1 MGSVVERWAVGV
13 VSVGCGAMVWW
24 TIARVPFEW
33 LAAMTVVGWGMVLWG
48 WMDEGNESGAAVFRI
63 GLCAGGLA
71 IAIGVV
77 GEFVRMWV
85 VFLPAEPWG
94 AVKAF
99 PQAVQSVQGRIAGW
113 LAPVPWVATGLAGAA
128 ACVCVREV
136 GRMLRGAMSSSG
148 KTASEGAL
156 NELVLKGAGVWKGVP
171 LVIGGVGWWMAHWL
185 SLAGLAGLAIVGW
198 VMVAWAWFAVAEERE
213 TAWLRVSLY
222 AGGAWLGVGV
232 FQEFWAMWAA
242 LLPANPWRAAVA
254 LPGAVATVQE
264 RYEQWVGLTPWAA
277 GVMSVFGTMFGFGV
291 VAGVAF
297 GKNEVDEGR
306 KQSPSELFGRSR
318 IMGRRMMRRMSRGGG
333 VILGQMGNSKVGE
346 LVSYGLVGM
355 QMIFAPPRTGKTA
368 LIAANLLAPKGK
380 GFVKGSTVIVDP
392 RGELYFVA
400 AKRRQ
405 AMGRN
410 VVLMDPF
417 GEVAKLACEFKG
429 RVDVPSTRS
438 ATFNPLDFIRGGEEG
453 MSDIFSLLGGLLSEP
468 ARQGADNAKHFYESA
483 KAECAGKMA
492 WVYEMGMK
500 AGSAMLPLSQ
510 VRRWVTPSKA
520 EEKNLRDLIELH
532 PNLGWGLPR
541 RALERMD
548 RVGEAERGSNFSSV
562 ANQLDWVLVPELAAS
577 TATSTFDPMTLA
589 DGNTD
594 LFLVVPE
601 GKLEISKAWLRMW
614 VAVADAV
621 PERKLKHDGITI
633 VLDEAPRLGYLK
645 PVMDA
650 LYMAAGKGIR
660 FIVISQTESALELV
674 FGREAMRVVTDLL
687 EVLQILEFPRANP
700 EFADRVSKTIGHA
713 TFVNRSK
720 SASGTVAGADV
731 LRREQSSQEG
741 VNESVVKERLVTPE
755 ELMMLG
761 VDEQVVLT
769 NSKVAGREAMRLNL
783 IRYWERKDM
792 QALAAPNPY
801 VLRMEVAQK
810 AA

>member
-1 MGSVVERWAVGV
+1 M
-13 VSVGCGAMVWW
+13 
-24 TIARVPFEW
+24 
-33 LAAMTVVGWGMVLWG
+33 
-48 WMDEGNESGAAVFRI
+48 
-63 GLCAGGLA
+63 
-71 IAIGVV
+71 
-77 GEFVRMWV
+77 
-85 VFLPAEPWG
+85 
-94 AVKAF
+94 
-99 PQAVQSVQGRIAGW
+99 
-113 LAPVPWVATGLAGAA
+113 
-128 ACVCVREV
+128 VCVREV
-136 GRMLRGAMSSSG
+136 GRMFGWSG
-148 KTASEGAL
+148 WTADAEKGG
-156 NELVLKGAGVWKGVP
+156 ELVMKGAQAWKAVP
-171 LVIGGVGWWMAHWL
+171 LALGGVGWLMADWL
-185 SLAGLAGLAIVGW
+185 SLEGLAGLAIVGW
-198 VMVAWAWFAVAEERE
+198 LMVAGAWFAVPEERE
-213 TAWLRVSLY
+213 TAWLRMSLY
-222 AGGAWLGVGV
+222 AGGAWMGVGV
-232 FQEFWAMWAA
+232 FGEFWAMWAP
-242 LLPANPWRAAVA
+242 LLPAEPLRAAVA
-254 LPGAVATVQE
+254 LPGAVAEVQE
-264 RYEQWVGLTPWAA
+264 RHAQWVGLTPWAA
-277 GVMSVFGTMFGFGV
+277 GVMSVFGTLFGLGT
-291 VAGVAF
+291 VAGVLF
-297 GKNEVDEGR
+297 GRNEVEEGR
-306 KQSPSELFGRSR
+306 KHARSELFGKSR
-318 IMGRRMMRRMSRGGG
+318 LMGRRMMRRMSRRGG
-333 VILGQMGNSKVGE
+333 VILGAIAQSQAGP
-346 LVSYGLVGM
+346 LVSYWLVGM
-355 QMIFAPPRTGKTA
+355 MMIFAPPRTGKTA
-368 LIAANLLAPKGK
+368 LIAANLLAPKGQ

-400 AKRRQ
+400 AKRRK

-417 GEVAKLACEFKG
+417 GEVAKLAEEFKG
-429 RVDVPSTRS
+429 RVDVPTTKS
-438 ATFNPLDFIRGGEEG
+438 ATFNPLDFIRGGDEG

-492 WVYEMGMK
+492 WVYDMGIS
-500 AGSAMLPLSQ
+500 GGQGTLPLSE
-510 VRRWVTPSKA
+510 VRQWVTPSEG
-520 EEKNLRDLIELH
+520 EEKMLRDKVGME
-532 PNLGWGLPR
+532 PTLGWGLPR

-562 ANQLDWVLVPELAAS
+562 ANQLDWVLVPELAVS
-577 TATSTFDPMTLA
+577 TAVSTFDPMQLA

-601 GKLEISKAWLRMW
+601 SKLEIAKAWLRMW

-621 PERKLKHDGITI
+621 PERQLEHDGITI

-674 FGREAMRVVTDLL
+674 FGKESMRVVTDLL

-755 ELMMLG
+755 ELMMLS

-769 NSKVAGREAMRLNL
+769 NSKIAGREAMRLNL
-783 IRYWERKDM
+783 VRYWERKDM
-792 QALAAPNPY
+792 KDLAAPNPY
-801 VLRMEVAQK
+801 VLRMEAERN

>member
-1 MGSVVERWAVGV
+1 MHSVVGRWAVGL

-24 TIARVPFEW
+24 TAERLPFEW
-33 LAAMTVVGWGMVLWG
+33 LAGMSVLGWGMVLWM
-48 WMDEGNESGAAVFRI
+48 WMDEGERPGAALFRM

-71 IAIGVV
+71 IGVGVV
-77 GEFVRMWV
+77 QEFVTMWL
-85 VFLPAEPWG
+85 VFLPGDPLAAVMAFPE
-94 AVKAF
+94 AVK
-99 PQAVQSVQGRIAGW
+99 SVQGRIEGW
-113 LAPVPWVATGLAGAA
+113 LAPVPWVAMVLAGAA
-128 ACVCVREV
+128 AYGCVREA
-136 GRMLRGAMSSSG
+136 GRMLGGTMSGSG
-148 KTASEGAL
+148 KTGS
-156 NELVLKGAGVWKGVP
+156 KGAFGGLVERGAGAWRVVP
-171 LVIGGVGWWMAHWL
+171 LAIGGVGWLMADWL
-185 SLAGLAGLAIVGW
+185 SLVGLAGLAIVGW
-198 VMVAWAWFAVAEERE
+198 VMVAGAWFSVPEKRE
-213 TAWLRVSLY
+213 TAWLRISLY

-232 FQEFWAMWAA
+232 FQEFWAMWAV
-242 LLPANPWRAAVA
+242 LLPADPLRAAVA
-254 LPGAVATVQE
+254 FPGAVATVQE
-264 RYEQWVGLTPWAA
+264 RFVQWVGLTPWVA
-277 GVMSVFGTMFGFGV
+277 GVMSVFGTMFGLGV
-291 VAGVAF
+291 LAGVAF
-297 GKNEVDEGR
+297 GGDAAETGR
-306 KQSPSELFGRSR
+306 KESQSELFGKSR

-333 VILGQMGNSKVGE
+333 VILGEMGNSKVGE

-355 QMIFAPPRTGKTA
+355 QMVFAPPRTGKTA
-368 LIAANLLAPKGK
+368 LMAANLLAAKGK

-392 RGELYFVA
+392 RGELYFIA

-417 GEVAKLACEFKG
+417 GEVAKLAEEFQG
-429 RVDVPSTRS
+429 AVDIPSTQS
-438 ATFNPLDFIRGGEEG
+438 ATFNPLDFIRGADEG
-453 MSDIFSLLGGLLSEP
+453 MGDIFSLLGGLLTEP

-492 WVYEMGMK
+492 WVYEMGMEGGK
-500 AGSAMLPLSQ
+500 GMLPLSQ
-510 VRRWVTPSKA
+510 VRQWVTPSED
-520 EEKNLRDLIELH
+520 EEKRLREKILLQ

-541 RALERMD
+541 RAMERMD

-577 TATSTFDPMTLA
+577 TAVSTFDPMTLA

-601 GKLEISKAWLRMW
+601 SKIEISKAWLRMW

-621 PERKLKHDGITI
+621 PERQLRHEGITI

-674 FGREAMRVVTDLL
+674 FGRESMRVVTDLL
-687 EVLQILEFPRANP
+687 EVLQILELPRANP
-700 EFADRVSKTIGHA
+700 EFADRVSKMIGHA

-720 SASGTVAGADV
+720 SASGTVAGADL

-741 VNESVVKERLVTPE
+741 MNESVVKERLVTPE

-769 NSKVAGREAMRLNL
+769 NSKIAGREAMRLNL
-783 IRYWERKDM
+783 VRYWERKDM
-792 QALAAPNPY
+792 KGLAAPNPY
-801 VLRMEVAQK
+801 VLRMEAERT